1 MADRFGRN
9 PIKPRSNSDPAS
21 YGYRPELDP
30 DFNPPPPAPPP
41 PAEPPPAG
49 NSPYAENSEEYIIKD
64 LASRPWVPE
73 PAMRDGQQV
82 FYASKNKG
90 NITGVENPQP
100 ASPTGIGPQPAP
112 DAIQAMLAASRKKPS
127 WALDGGDYRRALPR
141 PHKTHPL
148 DPGTYDPFEGFTGPK
163 TLAEAGQTGRGA
175 GIFLTPEFK
184 QYLQDSGYSIDE
196 TPTTIDA
203 GTIIYNPQGQKVSMK
218 DWPRTS
224 PRRDLTREEIY
235 GQQIY
240 NQLLEGYTGPVTQND
255 IEWEGLRGQGYTKQF
270 LDYAKQQGYEFR
282 QTPGLMDAPGT
293 NFVPIGT
300 PADAPG
306 PAFWNI
312 VPIGTPF
319 VPIPAPD
326 AIQTMLA
333 ASRKKPS
340 WALDG
345 GDYKTHPLDPGTYNP
360 FEGFTGPKTLAEA
373 NPDSRPVPGLTPEF
387 EEYLQESGY
396 TIDKRPLVAD
406 ANPNIYNPQGQKVSM
421 KDWGSYSAPA
431 PRPDVPQLLGVPGQQ
446 AQSALA
452 SNRPAPDA
460 IRTML
465 AASLEKPPWALRGR
479 RT

>member
-30 DFNPPPPAPPP
+30 DFKPPPPAPPP

-64 LASRPWVPE
+64 LASRPWVSE
-73 PAMRDGQQV
+73 PA
-82 FYASKNKG
+82 
-90 NITGVENPQP
+90 PQP

-224 PRRDLTREEIY
+224 TRRDLTREEIY

-300 PADAPG
+300 PA
-306 PAFWNI
+306 
-312 VPIGTPF
+312 
-319 VPIPAPD
+319 
-326 AIQTMLA
+326 
-333 ASRKKPS
+333 
-340 WALDG
+340 
-345 GDYKTHPLDPGTYNP
+345 
-360 FEGFTGPKTLAEA
+360 
-373 NPDSRPVPGLTPEF
+373 PE
-387 EEYLQESGY
+387 
-396 TIDKRPLVAD
+396 
-406 ANPNIYNPQGQKVSM
+406 
-421 KDWGSYSAPA
+421 
-431 PRPDVPQLLGVPGQQ
+431 
-446 AQSALA
+446 
-452 SNRPAPDA
+452 A